1 MGDDLLSEM
10 RQSRYAV
17 STKENIVGTD
27 KQQYLA

>member
-17 STKENIVGTD
+17 SIKENITGTD
-27 KQQYLA
+27 TQQCLA